1 MSDRHHKDI
10 MPIIVVGGIKG
21 GSGKTTIASNLV
33 VLRSIE
39 DRKKVLLVDSDEQ
52 KSISDWVNHRESQ
65 STRTPW
71 TTISLF
77 GPSVRTQLIKM
88 KNDYEDIIIDT
99 GGRDTTSQ
107 RSALTLADIFIVPFQ
122 PRSFDVWTVGSV
134 TSIVNEIKTVNPK
147 LKTFFFINRGD
158 ATGSDNEGASEIL
171 KEDPNIHFIPIV
183 IGQRKSFAHA
193 AAEGLGVNEM
203 LLKDKKA
210 VNEIEQLKN
219 YIFNHHKDTT
229 KAPNGH

>member
-1 MSDRHHKDI
+1 

-33 VLRSIE
+33 VLRSID

-52 KSISDWVNHRESQ
+52 KSISDWVTHRESM
-65 STRTPW
+65 SNRTPW

-77 GPSVRTQLIKM
+77 GPSVRTQIMKM
-88 KNDYEDIIIDT
+88 RDDYDDIIIDT

-107 RSALTLADIFIVPFQ
+107 RSALTIADIFIVPFQ

-134 TSIVNEIKTVNPK
+134 ASIINEIKAVNPN

-158 ATGSDNEGASEIL
+158 SAGGDNQGASDIL
-171 KEDPNIHFIPIV
+171 KEIEGIDFIPTLV
-183 IGQRKSFAHA
+183 GQRKAFANA
-193 AAEGLGVNEM
+193 AAEGLAVSEM
-203 LLKDKKA
+203 MLKDPKA
-210 VNEIEQLKN
+210 INEIVSIKN
-219 YIFNHHKDTT
+219 YIFNHHLNT
-229 KAPNGH
+229 KEASNGHEI